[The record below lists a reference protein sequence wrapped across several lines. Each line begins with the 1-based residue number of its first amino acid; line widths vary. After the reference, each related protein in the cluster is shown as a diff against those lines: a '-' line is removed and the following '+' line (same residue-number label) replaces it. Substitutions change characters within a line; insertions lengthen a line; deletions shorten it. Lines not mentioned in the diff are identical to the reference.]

1 MSTSQGIVPCYKAI
15 HVVGQTPQET
25 DPEREV
31 DMQEVYQACSGV
43 NKAGWGQREAERRDR
58 HNRSPFRM
66 QLWSWG
72 GLQACL
78 DSGKAA
84 SGRAPDLGHGSEEVE
99 DSFHSGLG
107 CELSAASTPGSWRME
122 RLGPRGGIWVGTTL
136 SSKSALLNASPMR
149 SVNKHLPEEGS
160 FGGKTKLCARIGAG

>member
-1 MSTSQGIVPCYKAI
+1 M
-15 HVVGQTPQET
+15 
-25 DPEREV
+25 
-31 DMQEVYQACSGV
+31 ACSGV
-43 NKAGWGQREAERRDR
+43 NEAGWGRREAERRDR

-66 QLWSWG
+66 ELWSWG

-78 DSGKAA
+78 DSDKAA
-84 SGRAPDLGHGSEEVE
+84 SGRAPDLGHGSEGVE

-136 SSKSALLNASPMR
+136 SSKPALLNASPMK
-149 SVNKHLPEEGS
+149 SVTSTWQRKVFSVEQQNFVHGQELADSPHYLSS
-160 FGGKTKLCARIGAG
+160 FA